1 MNYNKNHTEAEIF
14 RVAVI
19 PRDVQPLFAKDK
31 GTAEAIQQ
39 AYAKRL
45 VFDISLGGKYSNGAA
60 IALDPENERAWLLKP
75 EVSKQSPAAGVND
88 LPVSKSKR
96 EAAFSE
102 IASLVG
108 DGDQFAKATVVFLDG
123 HETAAIELADTDY
136 KNIPFLQK
144 KPTGEQGVIDIF
156 KDYQDSGQMW
166 QWSFLDYVLGNT
178 DRHSN
183 NILIDPE
190 TEDVKLIDH
199 GGAFAGD
206 GFNPGG
212 DSKTFIPYYLRSDA
226 PKGFNTLPPEAKLRY
241 LAKPSAVQE
250 TQFLNWLNSIDETRV
265 FQILREYGIDIEPF
279 KRRFDT
285 LKNAKNSIGLM
296 LKLWVKP
303 NETLVKAEDSKPWFL
318 MDEQELAEHEAEQQR
333 QKQRQHEI
341 DLNEHNPLS
350 DDVQRQ
356 QDLYLSEVKNNK
368 NPYSVAPPDG
378 MIKAMSAGQLKK
390 FLKEAPI
397 EAIWNQGGIHSSIS
411 KVLNSDNPLKRRVF
425 ADISLSRFSEAAEK
439 FPSFEKISNYLERDI
454 GHEMRHA
461 SEDGLIN
468 FFENSFASDKA
479 QSHLN
484 TDTVIDFLQGDGESL
499 KDPDISTKPRLGE
512 KFKQWAMSSP
522 GRASF
527 LPAHLASTV
536 TPEEF
541 HRTLDG
547 AVASGSGIPTQALL
561 DANVGPQDRA
571 KLYNAL
577 WKQSPMWDTNLYHG
591 LHSLV
596 QDPTKQKQVGHEL
609 ANHPAVGANT
619 LGKLGRDDSLGIH
632 LNSDQVERAKSDL
645 VGIDAPA
652 SLIANQLSID
662 PDRQDLNHH
671 LDSPKLASK
680 VAYMFFGHDHYKK
693 SPKHQ
698 ELFEKLRTHPS
709 VIKGKVHK
717 FWNDYEEKVKADH
730 FATVQKFLNG
740 NDEEVALRGF
750 RGDHGDSARHPD
762 VHKGLAAHAKDVQG
776 HLLADKNA
784 AIKHINGKPH
794 ILVYRGVSGEY
805 GHKIKQALDQGA
817 DDVQI
822 PNAQFSSWTTRQ
834 GVARNFS
841 DRSISGQNHASVIM
855 RRWMPVE
862 DLLHSGVHKV
872 SDDQH
877 HVHPHESELIFQHRT
892 PLITVP
898 KEDIQ
903 HTVDYHS
910 EPVVNLFETHDHY
923 LVNKHGFPV
932 PTHSYSG
939 IGNLTNRIKF
949 EPPNFTQ
956 SILPFAIKPMGE
968 LYDQDELEDVVSKLS
983 TKKAKTPEQHV
994 KDKAEN
1000 DKLYSEFKGTKLDPN
1015 NAGDDSEVW
1024 EKS

>member
-1 MNYNKNHTEAEIF
+1 
-14 RVAVI
+14 
-19 PRDVQPLFAKDK
+19 
-31 GTAEAIQQ
+31 
-39 AYAKRL
+39 
-45 VFDISLGGKYSNGAA
+45 
-60 IALDPENERAWLLKP
+60 
-75 EVSKQSPAAGVND
+75 VSKQAPAGGVTA
-88 LPVSKSKR
+88 LPFFNSKLD
-96 EAAFSE
+96 AAFSE

-123 HETAAIELADTDY
+123 HETAAIELADTGY

-212 DSKTFIPYYLRSDA
+212 DTKTFIPYYLRSDA

-265 FQILREYGIDIEPF
+265 FQILREYGIDVEPF

-303 NETLVKAEDSKPWFL
+303 NESLVKAEDDEPWFL
-318 MDEQELAEHEAEQQR
+318 MDEQELAEHEAEQKR

-368 NPYSVAPPDG
+368 NPYGVPAPPPDG

-454 GHEMRHA
+454 GHEMRLA
-461 SEDGLIN
+461 SEDGLVN
-468 FFENSFASDKA
+468 FFENSFTSDTA
-479 QSHLN
+479 QPHLSTN
-484 TDTVIDFLQGDGESL
+484 TVMDFLQGDGESL

-522 GRASF
+522 GRAMF
-527 LPAHLASTV
+527 LPPHLASTV

-541 HRTLDG
+541 HRTLDA
-547 AVASGSGIPTQALL
+547 AVASGNGIPTHALL
-561 DANVGPQDRA
+561 EANVGPQDRA
-571 KLYNAL
+571 KLYHAL
-577 WKQSPMWDTNLYHG
+577 WKQNPMWDSNIVLG
-591 LHSLV
+591 LHRMV
-596 QDPTKQKQVGHEL
+596 QDSQKQKVIAHEL
-609 ANHPAVGANT
+609 ANHPAIGGFALSQIGSNAE
-619 LGKLGRDDSLGIH
+619 LGVR
-632 LNSDQVERAKSDL
+632 LNSEQIAQAVSSL
-645 VGIDAPA
+645 SGTQPA
-652 SLIANQLSID
+652 DMIANQLSID
-662 PDRQDLNHH
+662 PDRQDLNSHFDNPRMISQIVYV
-671 LDSPKLASK
+671 LDRYPYNQHKTER
-680 VAYMFFGHDHYKK
+680 
-693 SPKHQ
+693 HQ
-698 ELFEKLRTHPS
+698 ELLERLHSHPS
-709 VIKGKVHK
+709 LIKERVHK
-717 FWNDYEEKVKADH
+717 FWNDYEQSVKADH
-730 FATVQKFLNG
+730 FATVQKYHNG
-740 NDEEVALRGF
+740 NDDDVTLTGF
-750 RGDHGDSARHPD
+750 RGDRGRSSVYPGI
-762 VHKGLAAHAKDVQG
+762 HKGIALHAQDVQSA
-776 HLLADKNA
+776 LLKDPRA
-784 AIKHINGKPH
+784 AIKHIDGKPH
-794 ILVYRGVSGEY
+794 ILVYRGVGGEY
-805 GHKIKQALDQGA
+805 GHKIKTALDQGA

-822 PNAQFSSWTTRQ
+822 PNAQFSSWTTKQ
-834 GVARNFS
+834 SIAKSFS
-841 DRSISGQNHASVIM
+841 ERYVRGQNNASVMM
-855 RRWMPVE
+855 RKWMPVE

-872 SDDQH
+872 SETQDH
-877 HVHPHESELIFQHRT
+877 IHPHEHELIFQHKQPFLT
-892 PLITVP
+892 IP

-903 HTVDYHS
+903 HTLSYYNTKPTTNPF
-910 EPVVNLFETHDHY
+910 EPHDKY
-923 LVNKHGFPV
+923 LVEKHGFPV
-932 PTHSYSG
+932 PKQSYSG
-939 IGNLTNRIKF
+939 IGHF
-949 EPPNFTQ
+949 F
-956 SILPFAIKPMGE
+956 KPTAPDMGPV
-968 LYDQDELEDVVSKLS
+968 Y
-983 TKKAKTPEQHV
+983 
-994 KDKAEN
+994 DKAEIDMLAN
-1000 DKLYSEFKGTKLDPN
+1000 ELSDFDAPTKGTELDPDT
-1015 NAGDDSEVW
+1015 AGDDSEVW